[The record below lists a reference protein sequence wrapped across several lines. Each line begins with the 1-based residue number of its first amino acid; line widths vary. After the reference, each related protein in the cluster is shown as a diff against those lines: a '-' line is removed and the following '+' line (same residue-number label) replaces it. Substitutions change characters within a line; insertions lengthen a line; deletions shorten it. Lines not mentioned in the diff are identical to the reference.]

1 MPPSHSLQGS
11 EIEDRLDREI
21 ASLRQLVEN
30 EARGQNVDEEGAHV
44 QSASRPRILAL
55 LLPGSPDRIARR
67 ALLPPMRFVI
77 VLRRSRRF
85 VRRYGSA
92 MILYGLSIGVTLAV
106 VWLVLSM
113 IEP

>member
-30 EARGQNVDEEGAHV
+30 EARGQNVDEEAHV

-55 LLPGSPDRIARR
+55 LRPGSPDRIAQR

-85 VRRYGSA
+85 VRRYGSV

-113 IEP
+113 SEP